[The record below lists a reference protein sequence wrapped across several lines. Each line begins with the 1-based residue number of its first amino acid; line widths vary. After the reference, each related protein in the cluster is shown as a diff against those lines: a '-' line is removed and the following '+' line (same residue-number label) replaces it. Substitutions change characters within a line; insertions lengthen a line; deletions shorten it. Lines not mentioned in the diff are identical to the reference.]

1 MTCTLDLCD
10 LYFRQ
15 TALKSCC
22 IFSLPDL
29 GSNCHHMFLF
39 PCMLMRLSFHKK
51 VYPGLMKIMF
61 LLLLV
66 MFLFTPNTYKSTTPV
81 TLRLLILER
90 LRILTVLY
98 VTGQKSN
105 SRRQRWSWLL
115 INMYLTQVIKTS
127 ILVPGRSNKHNIL
140 TGEKKKKWIQ
150 VVIFAFCCQYS
161 RV

>member
-1 MTCTLDLCD
+1 MSCD

-15 TALKSCC
+15 TTLKSGG
-22 IFSLPDL
+22 ISLLEL
-29 GSNCHHMFLF
+29 GSNSHHMFLF
-39 PCMLMRLSFHKK
+39 SCMSMRLSFYKK
-51 VYPGLMKIMF
+51 VYTGLMKIMF

-105 SRRQRWSWLL
+105 SRRQR
-115 INMYLTQVIKTS
+115 
-127 ILVPGRSNKHNIL
+127 
-140 TGEKKKKWIQ
+140 
-150 VVIFAFCCQYS
+150 
-161 RV
+161 